1 MGEHVEY
8 ATLVFDSVHRT
19 STSSTP
25 SPELLK
31 LLGTIFLC
39 VSTIVGAIK
48 SQALP
53 HLSTLMPTMIKVLE
67 YTNNIPIASISEDLH
82 RGRTLLIRSVLSAMA
97 SIVTDLPSFS
107 HPYVIQILETC
118 LMLYSTVH
126 QEDDTICNEVDRC
139 LGLIISKIP
148 VRTLIPCLEKGVGT
162 LLALSHTAARRM
174 CELLGE
180 LWG

>member
-8 ATLVFDSVHRT
+8 ATLIFDSLHRT
-19 STSSTP
+19 STTSTP

-53 HLSTLMPTMIKVLE
+53 HLSTLLPTMIKVLE
-67 YTNNIPIASISEDLH
+67 YANNIPMASSEDLY
-82 RGRTLLIRSVLSAMA
+82 RGRTLLIRSLLSAMA

-118 LMLYSTVH
+118 LMVYSTVH
-126 QEDDTICNEVDRC
+126 QEVDIICNEVDRC

-148 VRTLIPCLEKGVGT
+148 VRTLVPCLEKGVGN